1 MVAMF
6 MDKKIIV
13 IKSIEDNLSSL
24 AFNKKL
30 SAILRMESEDVFIN
44 LYLSVVNCP
53 STALGEY
60 FLYIIDQDREIYS
73 FPLGARPTNFRSSTE
88 WKSSFAQPLCTAI
101 VIQSQ
106 SIPSVIALGR
116 EQGCDVDLTTLKKL
130 IAEKCLESRRQAQKS
145 CAKRID
151 KDLSIDDK
159 IFEQYDDEAVA
170 TQNYFEL
177 DQKINQKLDFI
188 KEKDNE
194 KFKYQDGVTYHQSFK
209 EEKTEQTCP
218 FNFQDEKGASLRQN
232 QGVNDFFNS
241 KEQDVIKTFRK
252 YPDYPQLK
260 SVFPDSKWVK
270 INYTKTDFYV
280 VGIINEEG
288 KRKYL
293 CYGIPS
299 KYSVSPPKSLEGYCT
314 FIPLSIFDT
323 QGDGFFMMF
332 QDCITGE
339 CVLPKPKVSLT

>member
-1 MVAMF
+1 

-13 IKSIEDNLSSL
+13 IKSIEDNLNSL

-44 LYLSVVNCP
+44 LYLSLVNCP
-53 STALGEY
+53 SATLGEY
-60 FLYIIDQDREIYS
+60 FLYIIDQNREIYS

-88 WKSSFAQPLCTAI
+88 WKESLTKPLCSAI
-101 VIQSQ
+101 AILSQ
-106 SIPSVIALGR
+106 SIPNVIALGR
-116 EQGCDVDLTTLKKL
+116 EHGCDIDLTTIKKL
-130 IAEKCLESRRQAQKS
+130 IAEKCLETRKWAQKS
-145 CAKRID
+145 CAKRTD
-151 KDLSIDDK
+151 KDLSINDK

-177 DQKINQKLDFI
+177 EQKINQKLDFI

-194 KFKYQDGVTYHQSFK
+194 QFEYQDGFAYHKGSAK
-209 EEKTEQTCP
+209 EKTEQTCACD
-218 FNFQDEKGASLRQN
+218 FQDEEGASVRQS
-232 QGVNDFFNS
+232 QGVTDFFCS
-241 KEQDVIKTFRK
+241 KEQDVIRTFRK

-260 SVFPDSKWVK
+260 GVFPDSKWVK

-280 VGIINEEG
+280 VGIINEDG

-299 KYSVSPPKSLEGYCT
+299 RYSLTPPKSLDGYCT

-323 QGDGFFMMF
+323 HGDGFFMMF
-332 QDCITGE
+332 QDCTTGE
-339 CVLPKPKVSLT
+339 CVLPKPKVTLS